1 MRTRTLLLAL
11 LCAALAA
18 PSGAQTVRA
27 RRRPTP
33 AVSVPGRAGPLPTPC
48 SRPPLVDPAYRDPVD
63 LSPWQLCGSRA
74 WPFSAAY
81 TPDGEELYVTLFGGL
96 VGSGGCAVVRLDP
109 DTFQLRGTVMTGE
122 SPEELA
128 FVTRPDG
135 SLVLGFVTDS
145 SASSVTVFD
154 ASDTTVATIP
164 IPADPNGSFGTA
176 FPYGLAVSP
185 DQSTVHVGTLD
196 GGGIIHAI
204 DVASLQLDP
213 ARAIDLGSGAGVS
226 RMAFVGP
233 ELTFGVTRF
242 FPGLTGSEAEFAVV
256 DPRNP
261 AAVRSVVLGSANNTG
276 RFPSPQD
283 VAVACNGTVWLA
295 GFDLGARVFNIDP
308 AGPTVVASVPTLT
321 SQPDGKFQA
330 LGLSPDGLLVVS
342 DFFTNE
348 VATIDANRLAWR
360 SILDLSSVPASHRA
374 AQDVV
379 FSPDG
384 RTMVVP
390 WAASDDLAVFDL

>member
-196 GGGIIHAI
+196 GGGIIH
-204 DVASLQLDP
+204 
-213 ARAIDLGSGAGVS
+213 
-226 RMAFVGP
+226 
-233 ELTFGVTRF
+233 
-242 FPGLTGSEAEFAVV
+242 
-256 DPRNP
+256 
-261 AAVRSVVLGSANNTG
+261 
-276 RFPSPQD
+276 
-283 VAVACNGTVWLA
+283 
-295 GFDLGARVFNIDP
+295 
-308 AGPTVVASVPTLT
+308 
-321 SQPDGKFQA
+321 
-330 LGLSPDGLLVVS
+330 
-342 DFFTNE
+342 
-348 VATIDANRLAWR
+348 
-360 SILDLSSVPASHRA
+360 
-374 AQDVV
+374 
-379 FSPDG
+379 
-384 RTMVVP
+384 
-390 WAASDDLAVFDL
+390 